1 VPRQVPYPEE
11 AVTTLTEAESGQLA
25 ATFEALCRIPSV
37 TGDERAV
44 ADWIIAE
51 LGDLGLEV
59 SEDDAGAAVGANAGN
74 LLVRIPGRS
83 PQWLFLC
90 AHMDTVPLVSPVE
103 PRFSDGG
110 YRNANPGIIGADNK
124 AAVAGLVEVARHYS
138 ADTPPVGLELLFTVS
153 EETGLLGA
161 REFDVSQCQSRFGY
175 VFDHATPLGEVIVA
189 SPTYMRITAEI
200 HGRAAHAGLHPEQGA
215 NAIVAAAAAIVAMPG
230 GRLDPETTA
239 NVGLI
244 SGGTATNVVPDHC
257 RVQSEVRGIEQ
268 ARVDAVVTATVD
280 ALQDAADG
288 AGCDLDVR
296 LERMFGGYR
305 VRPSEPSLALA
316 ETALAAIGYP
326 PRRISSGGG
335 SDANAFR
342 VNGLEVTNL
351 ANGTER
357 AHERTEGVSAVALE
371 DGLRLVHA
379 LIEGAATSDGAGS

>member
-1 VPRQVPYPEE
+1 
-11 AVTTLTEAESGQLA
+11 VTKLTDAEGDALA
-25 ATFEALCRIPSV
+25 ETFQALCRIPSV

-51 LGDLGLEV
+51 LGGLGLAV
-59 SEDDAGAAVGANAGN
+59 SEDDAGAASGSNAGN
-74 LLVRIPGRS
+74 LLVRIPGAS
-83 PQWLFLC
+83 DQWLFLC

-103 PRFSDGG
+103 PELRDGG
-110 YRNANPGIIGADNK
+110 YQNANPGILGADNK
-124 AAVAGLVEVARHYS
+124 AAVAGLVEVARRY
-138 ADTPPVGLELLFTVS
+138 ARETPPVGLELLFTVA
-153 EETGLLGA
+153 EETGLHGA
-161 REFDVSQCQSRFGY
+161 KAFDVTQCHSPFGY

-189 SPTYMRITAEI
+189 SPTYMRIVAEI

-215 NAIVAAAAAIVAMPG
+215 NAIAAAAAAIVAMPQ

-244 SGGTATNVVPDHC
+244 SGGTATNVVPDRC
-257 RVQSEVRGIEQ
+257 RVESEVRGIDP

-288 AGCDLDVR
+288 AGCDLDVS
-296 LERMFGGYR
+296 LARMFGGYR
-305 VRPSEPSLALA
+305 ARPSEPSLELA
-316 ETALAAIGYP
+316 ERALRTIGYA

-357 AHERTEGVSAVALE
+357 AHERTERVSVVALR
-371 DGLRLVHA
+371 DALALIYA
-379 LIEGAATSDGAGS
+379 LIEGAAEAVAVAGGTEAGA